1 MISNRKM
8 VETLLLS
15 LTIFLVSPST
25 LADEFVLFCPLTEL
39 QESVYRAL
47 LECEDVQL
55 ILHAHVPCDCY
66 SGETRGDCCY
76 RVGHT
81 ATATVERRGGT
92 ASRG

>member
-1 MISNRKM
+1 M
-8 VETLLLS
+8 
-15 LTIFLVSPST
+15 SPPT
-25 LADEFVLFCPLTEL
+25 LADEFVVFFPLTEL

-55 ILHAHVPCDCY
+55 ILHAHEPCDCY

-92 ASRG
+92 AAIEQATLQLLQWRDEGGLLL